1 MSKLLLCSFKH
12 TFMRREHFFTVYSID
27 AESAFAAAAYA
38 LFCAVS
44 FFHCLI
50 SFCLWGVPFFFFLI
64 LSLSLSLY
72 HSFLCVSFFLFVFLS
87 LCVDWWRRHR
97 LYSTILYFIPSSN
110 KPHLHTISTMK
121 RKFHWLSNCPKWAF
135 LNSYF
140 LLLFHSIILCAL
152 LSLVHIY
159 RLATVRFI
167 CSSCIVHF
175 S

>member
-1 MSKLLLCSFKH
+1 MLKVLLRRPLMLCFVP
-12 TFMRREHFFTVYSID
+12 FHFSIAWFRFVYGV
-27 AESAFAAAAYA
+27 FR
-38 LFCAVS
+38 S
-44 FFHCLI
+44 FF
-50 SFCLWGVPFFFFLI
+50 PP
-64 LSLSLSLY
+64 LSLS
-72 HSFLCVSFFLFVFLS
+72 HSVFLCVSFFLFVFLS

-97 LYSTILYFIPSSN
+97 LYSIILYFIPSSN
-110 KPHLHTISTMK
+110 KPHLHTIFTMK

-140 LLLFHSIILCAL
+140 LLLFPSIILCAR

-175 S
+175 SQKSKHKYANNSNVFLM